1 MIADTAGAKPPVI
14 LVAEDEALIRMAVAD
29 SLRDAGFTVIEA
41 ANAAEALEAVR
52 AGPKPDVLVTD
63 ITMPGQMD
71 GLALAT
77 LLQRENPALSVIVTS
92 AHIEGA
98 NAELRADF
106 VPKPYDPRAVV
117 QSAMRALQR

>member
-1 MIADTAGAKPPVI
+1 MTASAPVI
-14 LVAEDEALIRMAVAD
+14 LVAEDEVLIRMAVAD
-29 SLRDAGFTVIEA
+29 SLRDAGFAVTEA
-41 ANAAEALEAVR
+41 ASAAEALKAVR
-52 AGPKPDVLVTD
+52 AGLKPDVLVTD
-63 ITMPGQMD
+63 VAMPGTMD

-117 QSAMRALQR
+117 QSVTRALQR